1 MKAVSYN
8 KKNGVHRSP
17 TGPFMVS
24 QASVST
30 GKGSKTTVLNMAN
43 KVKKNTNNER
53 KSEKRY
59 MNKIKIG

>member
-1 MKAVSYN
+1 MKAISYN

-30 GKGSKTTVLNMAN
+30 GKGSKTTVLNMPN
-43 KVKKNTNNER
+43 KVKKNANNER
-53 KSEKRY
+53 KSEK
-59 MNKIKIG
+59 